1 MREEEPM
8 PYARIEKEGGV
19 AVVWLDQPGEKVNTI
34 SLDLLEEFKTLMDE
48 MEKDAEVK
56 GVVLISRKED
66 HFIAGADIDRIR
78 EAKSPEYAESLSRRG
93 HALLNRLETFRKP
106 VVAAIHGAA
115 LGGGLELALA
125 CHYRIAS
132 DDPRTILALPEVKL
146 GLLPAGGGTQRL
158 PRLIGLQAALDMM
171 LTGKNIYARQA
182 KKMGLVDDLVHP
194 YGLLRAARIA
204 ALELAGKPLKR
215 TSRQPFIA
223 GLLESN
229 RYSRNLVY
237 KKAGEMVQKQTWGNY
252 PAPFRIIDCV
262 RTGLEKNRTA
272 GLEAEASAFGELSMT
287 PQSRELVQIFFS
299 MTALKKNPQ
308 KEQVR
313 PVQKIA
319 VLGAGLMG
327 SGIAGVSAVNGME
340 VILKDVSLDAAGRG
354 EKAVWEDLSGKVRKR
369 AMTPFQR
376 DVVFSRITGTDHYG
390 GFEKADLVIEAVFE
404 DLDLKRKILAET
416 EAVLREDTI
425 FASNTSSIPIA
436 MIAEASGRPGQ
447 VIGMHY
453 FSPVPQM
460 PLLEI
465 IVTPKTASWVTAT
478 ALDVGIR
485 QGKTV
490 IVVNDGP
497 GFYTTRILAPLM
509 NEALEL
515 LDEGADIQ
523 DIDRAMR
530 QFGYPVGPIT
540 LLDEVG
546 IDVGVHVSRILG
558 KLFAGRDVKPSAAME
573 RLSQAGYKGR
583 KNNRG
588 FYRYGDP
595 PGKGKGKGKKK
606 KEINP
611 DVYAFF
617 GGSQRKKTDPAEI
630 QNRLSLVMVNEAA
643 WCLQEGILNSPRDG
657 DIGAVFGLGFPPFLG
672 GPFRYLDRLGLA
684 KALTLFAEFEKRHGP
699 RFSPA
704 AILRDYEKANRRF
717 YL

>member
-1 MREEEPM
+1 MS
-8 PYARIEKEGGV
+8 YAQIEKEGGV
-19 AVVWLDQPGEKVNTI
+19 AVVWLDQPGERGNKI
-34 SLDLLEEFKTLMDE
+34 SLDLLDEFKALLDE
-48 MEKDAEVK
+48 TERDGDVK

-66 HFIAGADIDRIR
+66 NFIAGADIDRIR
-78 EAKSPEYAESLSRRG
+78 EAAGPEYAESLSRQG
-93 HALLNRLETFRKP
+93 HVLLNRLEKFRKP

-125 CHYRIAS
+125 CAYRIAS

-171 LTGKNIYARQA
+171 LTGKNIYPRQA

-194 YGLLRAARIA
+194 YGLRRAAGIA
-204 ALELAGKPLKR
+204 ALELAGKPMERKIK
-215 TSRQPFIA
+215 QPLLA

-237 KKAGEMVQKQTWGNY
+237 NKAEKMVQKQTWGNY

-262 RTGLEKNRTA
+262 RTGLEQNRTA
-272 GLEAEASAFGELSMT
+272 GLEAEASKFGELSMT
-287 PQSRELVQIFFS
+287 PQSKELVQIFFS

-308 KEQVR
+308 KELAR
-313 PVQKIA
+313 PVRKIA

-327 SGIAGVSAVNGME
+327 SGIANVSAVNGMD
-340 VILKDVSLDAAGRG
+340 VILKDISLDAAGQG
-354 EKAVWEDLSGKVRKR
+354 EKAVWQDLSGKVRKR
-369 AMTPFQR
+369 AMTTFQR
-376 DVVFSRITGTDHYG
+376 DRVFSRITGTDHYK

-404 DLDLKRKILAET
+404 DLDLKKKILAET
-416 EAVLREDTI
+416 EAVLREDAI
-425 FASNTSSIPIA
+425 YASNTSSIPIA
-436 MIAEASGRPGQ
+436 MIAEASRRPGQ

-465 IVTPKTASWVTAT
+465 IVAPKTAPWVTAT
-478 ALDVGIR
+478 ALDAGIR

-515 LDEGADIQ
+515 LDEGGDIPE
-523 DIDRAMR
+523 IDRAMR
-530 QFGYPVGPIT
+530 RFGYPVGPIA

-558 KLFAGRDVKPSAAME
+558 RLFAGRDVKPSAAME
-573 RLSQAGYKGR
+573 KLSQAGYKGR

-588 FYRYGDP
+588 FYLYGDP
-595 PGKGKGKGKKK
+595 PGKGKEKGKKK
-606 KEINP
+606 KEINR

-617 GGSQRKKTDPAEI
+617 GGPQRKKIDTAEI

-643 WCLQEGILNSPRDG
+643 WCLQEGILQSPRDG

-684 KALTLFAEFEKRHGP
+684 KALALFAEFEKRHGP

-704 AILRDYEKANRRF
+704 VILRDYERESRRF